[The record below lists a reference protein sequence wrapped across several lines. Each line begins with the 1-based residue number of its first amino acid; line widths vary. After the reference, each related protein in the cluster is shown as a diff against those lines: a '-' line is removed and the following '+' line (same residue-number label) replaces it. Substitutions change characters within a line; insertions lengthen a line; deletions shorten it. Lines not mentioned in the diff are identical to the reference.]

1 MQTLVTNGIRIL
13 VESMFVPEQTSMQ
26 RNHVVFAYR
35 IHMVNETND
44 TVQLLLRHWEISDS
58 NGETRAVDGEGVI
71 GKQPVLQPGQGHTYI
86 SGCVL
91 NSLMGKMEGYYTFRR
106 LSDGSAFQVRIPEFT
121 LMAPFLMN

>member
-71 GKQPVLQPGQGHTYI
+71 GKQPVLQPGQGHT
-86 SGCVL
+86 
-91 NSLMGKMEGYYTFRR
+91 
-106 LSDGSAFQVRIPEFT
+106 
-121 LMAPFLMN
+121 